1 MNKGYLLV
9 VDGLGGSGKSTL
21 CDKIQNW
28 FDNAL
33 IPCVRTFEPGGTPA
47 ANFLRKL
54 CREGIPDAEKLT
66 PMAEALLFNAAR
78 AQHVETVIKPA
89 LERGEVVL
97 CDRYL
102 LSTLGYQGIGRGL
115 SIYTLEKIHHD
126 AIGLLPDMTIV
137 MEGDPEVFMRRVT
150 PVEKQSDQFDNWN
163 KELYN
168 RIQFFFERTA
178 NENPDTYMTVDAEQS
193 ADQVFAQVLPLL
205 MRIQN
210 NRAKQPSTDYVFGS
224 VGSKVINTAEDG
236 KSYEVTY
243 PIVDAGSVKEITP
256 SITCPPVVYH
266 GAGGEVVVKK
276 EARPRVVC
284 TGTRDEVVVKGESVF
299 HSIVPGR
306 MENKGINDTSVKE
319 SCYGCGNEC
328 ASKKSGGADQGCNNG
343 CQATQS

>member
-21 CDKIQNW
+21 CDKIQGW
-28 FDNAL
+28 FDDAL

-115 SIYTLEKIHHD
+115 SLYTLEKIHHD

-137 MEGDPEVFMRRVT
+137 MEGDPEVFVKRIT
-150 PVEKQSDQFDNWN
+150 PVEKQGDQFDNWN
-163 KELYN
+163 GELYD
-168 RIQFFFERTA
+168 RIQFFMEQRA
-178 NENPDTYMTVDAEQS
+178 NDNPETYMTVDAEQP

-210 NRAKQPSTDYVFGS
+210 NRAKRPSLDS
-224 VGSKVINTAEDG
+224 VPLPIH
-236 KSYEVTY
+236 Y
-243 PIVDAGSVKEITP
+243 PILVPEDVPVHTP

-276 EARPRVVC
+276 EARPRVVP
-284 TGTRDEVVVKGESVF
+284 TGTRDEVVGGIDMSEIDKALLVNGLKPLLEGASIF
-299 HSIVPGR
+299 HSIVPGHV
-306 MENKGINDTSVKE
+306 EKKGTNDTSAKE
-319 SCYGCGNEC
+319 
-328 ASKKSGGADQGCNNG
+328 D
-343 CQATQS
+343 

>member
-210 NRAKQPSTDYVFGS
+210 NRAKRPGLGHVAS
-224 VGSKVINTAEDG
+224 V
-236 KSYEVTY
+236 
-243 PIVDAGSVKEITP
+243 
-256 SITCPPVVYH
+256 TCPPVVYH
-266 GAGGEVVVKK
+266 GAGGDVAVKK

-299 HSIVPGR
+299 HSIVPGH

-328 ASKKSGGADQGCNNG
+328 ASKKSGGADQGCNNS